1 MGAEGQVPGHA
12 GSRAEAGG
20 HRQKCPVQAETSRPG
35 GFLEEGPH
43 FGQGKGLEESEEGS
57 GGQGEAVW
65 VEPLVR
71 AWEGVNVRGPPLRL
85 RAEQSDVRKAVLPA
99 STHYS
104 SHSPQWFCS
113 DQQWVHTQG

>member
-43 FGQGKGLEESEEGS
+43 FGQGKVWRSQRRVLGGRERLCGWSLSS
-57 GGQGEAVW
+57 G
-65 VEPLVR
+65 
-71 AWEGVNVRGPPLRL
+71 RG
-85 RAEQSDVRKAVLPA
+85 KA
-99 STHYS
+99 
-104 SHSPQWFCS
+104 
-113 DQQWVHTQG
+113 